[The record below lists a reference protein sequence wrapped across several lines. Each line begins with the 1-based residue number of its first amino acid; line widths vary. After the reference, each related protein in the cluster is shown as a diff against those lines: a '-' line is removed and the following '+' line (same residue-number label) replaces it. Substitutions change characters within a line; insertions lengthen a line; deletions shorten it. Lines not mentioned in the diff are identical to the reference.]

1 MKKRLIVL
9 VALMLCVVTVLAACT
24 SSMKLKKVVG
34 DGTYNDENPAFTT
47 AAKLDVKG
55 EITRSEG
62 DLVVFEDENDDGFKV
77 TTVYNVATGAVVY
90 TATDSGEVKVEE
102 SYTLVRNMAHPTE
115 QWGTTLLS
123 VVTMRNIATYADG
136 EFDYDQQM
144 DVKMMTATGVEILS
158 ITDVKEAQMMNSW
171 TAEDLFCVDNKV
183 YRIAD
188 DGSVAFAF
196 DWNDF
201 REIPEEYDSYEDE
214 YVPAIEKIGDFY
226 VNESYNG
233 INIYDS
239 ELNLVVTFNAPSYAN
254 RIGFPDERMYDD
266 DDYNFNFNYLS
277 NGNVLIQYAVEQDW
291 MTDDYDYIEY
301 GSKYNLYSFL
311 VDAEK
316 GKVKDLDLD
325 YVVFDTWYDEP
336 GDDDWFYNEKVE
348 NFAWIIYLE
357 DERLDMSETAAKAVS
372 LGNNGKIDGVIDELI
387 PNMAP
392 MVPELVANNR
402 WIVYNLADQA
412 FLLNEKGDVI
422 GEVSNLDWSE
432 MTPDFLVMNGRIY
445 DWDLNVKV
453 DLAEQKCEGEYLVL
467 DHSVLFATEDEEI
480 KIYANGEVKTL
491 IDKATAEEGDREIY
505 VPEYCTSMFVIMDT
519 ATEDTVKIEVYN
531 SVGTKLDIT
540 IVNVEFDSD
549 CVECYADS
557 NNALLISGINE
568 EGEYVYYRVG

>member
-9 VALMLCVVTVLAACT
+9 VALMLCVVTVLASCA

-34 DGTYNDENPAFTT
+34 DGTYNDEDPAFTT

-62 DLVVFEDENDDGFKV
+62 DLVVFEGENDDGFNV
-77 TTVYNVATGAVVY
+77 ITVYNVATGAVVY
-90 TATDSGEVKVEE
+90 TATDSGEVKTAE
-102 SYTLVRNMAHPTE
+102 SYTLVRNMAQPTE
-115 QWGTTLLS
+115 RWGTTLLT

-158 ITDVKEAQMMNSW
+158 MTDVKEAQMMNGW
-171 TAEDLFCVDNKV
+171 AAEDLFCVDNKV

-201 REIPEEYDSYEDE
+201 RELPEEYDSYEDE

-239 ELNLVVTFNAPSYAN
+239 ELNLVVTFNAPSYAT
-254 RIGFPDERMYDD
+254 RVGEPPYALDYD

-311 VDAEK
+311 VNAEK
-316 GKVKDLDLD
+316 GKVKELDLD

-348 NFAWIIYLE
+348 NFAWITYLE

-402 WIVYNLADQA
+402 WIVYNLAGQE

-422 GEVSNLDWSE
+422 GEVSNLDWSGL
-432 MTPDFLVMNGRIY
+432 TPDFLVMNGKIY
-445 DWDLNVKV
+445 DWDLNVKA
-453 DLAEQKCEGEYLVL
+453 DLVEQKMEGECLVL
-467 DHSVLFATEDEEI
+467 DHGVLFATEDDEV

-491 IDKATAEEGDREIY
+491 IDKATAEEGDREIRILD
-505 VPEYCTSMFVIMDT
+505 YCTSMFVIVDT
-519 ATEDTVKIEVYN
+519 ATEDTVKVEVYN
-531 SVGTKLDIT
+531 SVGTKLDIA

-549 CVECYADS
+549 CIECYADS
-557 NNALLISGINE
+557 NNALLVSGIDE
-568 EGEYVYYRVG
+568 EGKRVYYRVG